1 MSADRSLVD
10 PVALS
15 AYHES
20 VEPFAYADDGA
31 LVVRLRLAAG
41 ETKTVDVIHFDKFRE
56 QDTRVVVHAD
66 LFAIAAPHHDWF
78 QARLTRE
85 SKRFKYWF
93 RIQGQSGTRFLSRA
107 GVTEQ
112 EPTSGAAFE
121 VPYLG
126 ERDGFDPPE
135 WTRGAVYYQVFP
147 DRFARATE
155 EGEDSPLPA
164 TYAKWTSVP
173 TPFSVFGGSLQGII
187 EHLGHLVDLG
197 VDVLYMTPIFK
208 APSNHKYDTV
218 DYFALDPQFGD
229 LETLRRLVNAC
240 HERGIR
246 VVLDAVFNH
255 MGASHPIFLDLQ
267 ARGEESAYRDWIY
280 ANSWPLSLTER
291 NYETFGYVANMPKWR
306 TAHPDVEEYLCQVGE
321 YWIREADIDGWR
333 LDVSDEVE
341 HRFWQHFRTRI
352 KALKPDALICGEI
365 WQVATPWLRGDEFDA
380 VMNYPL
386 RDAILRWLAG
396 RSGNAHDF
404 YDEIERIRSLYPEP
418 TLHTLWNLL
427 DSHDTPRLL
436 TECKGSRTRM
446 RLASFLQWTLPGAP
460 LLYYGD
466 EVGMSGGGDPLCRAG
481 MIWDRELQDADL
493 FAHYRQLNEI
503 RKRYPALRTGELR
516 PLWRGQNRFLYGFL
530 RQTQDQTLLAAVNSG
545 PSPVKLRLRDQEPGG
560 EGHWTVVFGPGKGT
574 VVPRA
579 SRLLLPGRET
589 MLLLW
594 VGDA

>member
-1 MSADRSLVD
+1 MSADRSVVD

-31 LVVRLRLAAG
+31 LVVRLRIAAG
-41 ETKTVDVIHFDKFRE
+41 EAKTVDVIHFDKFRE
-56 QDTRVVVHAD
+56 LDTRMGVRAD
-66 LFAIAAPHHDWF
+66 LFALTAPHHDWF
-78 QARLTRE
+78 QARLTRD

-93 RIQGQSGTRFLSRA
+93 RIQGRSGTRFLSRA
-107 GVTEQ
+107 GVTER
-112 EPTSGAAFE
+112 EPTSGEAFE

-147 DRFARATE
+147 DRFARAAE
-155 EGEDSPLPA
+155 KGQDSKAAA
-164 TYAKWTSVP
+164 TFAEWTSVP

-187 EHLGHLVDLG
+187 EHLPHLSDLC
-197 VDVLYMTPIFK
+197 VDVLYMTPIFQ

-229 LETLRRLVNAC
+229 LETLRRLVDAC
-240 HERGIR
+240 HALGMR

-255 MGASHPIFLDLQ
+255 MGAGHPIFLDLQ
-267 ARGEESAYRDWIY
+267 ARGEESPYRDWIY

-321 YWIREADIDGWR
+321 YWIRETDIDGWR

-341 HRFWQHFRTRI
+341 HRFWQRFRTRI
-352 KALKPDALICGEI
+352 KALKADALICGEI
-365 WQVATPWLRGDEFDA
+365 WQVATPWLRGNEFDA

-396 RSGNAHDF
+396 GRGNAHDF
-404 YDEIERIRSLYPEP
+404 YDEIERIRSLYPEA

-436 TECKGSRTRM
+436 TECKGDRRRM

-481 MIWDRELQDADL
+481 MVWDVKRQDTDL
-493 FAHYRQLNEI
+493 LAHYRELNEL
-503 RKRYPALRTGELR
+503 RKRYRALRTGDLR
-516 PLWRGQNRFLYGFL
+516 PLWRGQNRFLYGFV
-530 RQTQDQTLLAAVNSG
+530 RQTEDQTLLAAVNSG
-545 PSPVKLRLRDQEPGG
+545 PSPVKLRLRDQNPGG
-560 EGHWTVVFGPGKGT
+560 EGHWTVVWGLGKGT
-574 VVPRA
+574 AVPRA
-579 SRLLLPGRET
+579 SLLELPGRET